1 MKDMKTIQIGLEWF
15 PERAGGLPRYYFDL
29 ANTAPHLT
37 GARGML
43 LGSANVARE
52 TGGRIRSFAAS
63 SDSYVRK
70 FRGARRTYSQLL
82 SEETPE
88 LTVSHFAPSTL
99 PLLDLIKGPMA
110 VHFHGPWAG
119 EGAVEG
125 NTGMRVRL
133 KRMVERAVYR
143 RGDLFIVLS
152 QAFADILHDTYGVP
166 PERIRVIPGGV
177 DFKRF
182 DIPETRVEAR
192 ERLGW
197 PTDRP
202 ILLAVRRLVRRMG
215 LEFLIEAMTEVV
227 RHYPDALLMIAGRG
241 PLRDE
246 LTALIAARGLD
257 RNVRLLGFVSDEDL
271 PRAYRAADLSVVST
285 QALEGFGLI
294 AVESLAAGTPAI
306 VTPVGGL
313 PEVSA
318 PLAPALV
325 FEGKGPE
332 AIAAGLVN
340 ALIGRGIP
348 DAATCRNYAAAFDWP
363 IIAARVTA
371 AYREAASS

>member
-1 MKDMKTIQIGLEWF
+1 MKTIQIGLEWF

-29 ANTAPHLT
+29 VNTAPHLA
-37 GARGML
+37 GARGMV
-43 LGSANVARE
+43 LGSDNVSRE
-52 TGGRIRSFAAS
+52 TGGRIRSYAAS
-63 SDSYVRK
+63 SDSYLRK
-70 FRGARRTYSQLL
+70 FRGARRTYGALL
-82 SEETPE
+82 SEEAPE
-88 LTVSHFAPSTL
+88 LTVSHFALSAL
-99 PLLDLIKGPMA
+99 PVLDLIKGPLA
-110 VHFHGPWAG
+110 VHFQGPWAD
-119 EGAVEG
+119 ESAVEG
-125 NTGMRVRL
+125 DAGLRVRL
-133 KRMVERAVYR
+133 KRQVERAVYR
-143 RGDLFIVLS
+143 RGGLFIVLS
-152 QAFADILHDTYGVP
+152 QAFAEVLHAAYGVP
-166 PERIRVIPGGV
+166 RERIRVIPGGV
-177 DFKRF
+177 DVKRF
-182 DIPETRVEAR
+182 DIAETRVEAR

-246 LTALIAARGLD
+246 LTALIEERGLE

-313 PEVSA
+313 PEVSG

-340 ALIGRGIP
+340 ALSGRGIP
-348 DAATCRNYAAAFDWP
+348 DAAACRTYAATFDWP

>member
-1 MKDMKTIQIGLEWF
+1 MKTIQIGLEWF
-15 PERAGGLPRYYFDL
+15 PERAGGLPRYFFDL
-29 ANTAPHLT
+29 VNTAPHLT
-37 GARGML
+37 DARGMV
-43 LGSANVARE
+43 LGSANVAGE
-52 TGGRIRSFAAS
+52 TVGRIRSYAAS
-63 SDSYVRK
+63 SDSYPRK
-70 FRGARRTYSQLL
+70 IRGARRTYAELL

-99 PLLDLIKGPMA
+99 PVLDLIKGPMA

-125 NTGMRVRL
+125 DAGVRVGL
-133 KRMVERAVYR
+133 KRLVERAVYR
-143 RGDLFIVLS
+143 RGGLFIVLS
-152 QAFADILHDTYGVP
+152 QAFAEVLHVAYGVP
-166 PERIRVIPGGV
+166 RERIRVIPGGV
-177 DFKRF
+177 DVKRF
-182 DIPETRVEAR
+182 DIAETRIEAR

-215 LEFLIEAMTEVV
+215 LEYLIEAMTDVV
-227 RHYPDALLMIAGRG
+227 RPHPDALLMIAGRG

-246 LTALIAARGLD
+246 LLAQIEARGLE

-325 FEGKGPE
+325 FEGKGAE

-340 ALIGRGIP
+340 ALSGRGIP
-348 DAATCRNYAAAFDWP
+348 DAAACRNYAATFDWP